1 MARAK
6 KTLVKEK
13 PQFSIHTISLTTDDV
28 AVLKR
33 LSTDASDFLGR
44 SISSSAIVRALVRQI
59 GSQRKEEQQALFLE
73 VEKELNAGVRWGKQK

>member
-6 KTLVKEK
+6 KPLVKDK
-13 PQFSIHTISLTTDDV
+13 PQFSIHTISLMAEEV
-28 AVLKR
+28 VVLKR

-59 GSQRKEEQQALFLE
+59 GRQGREEQQVLFLE